1 MLLFFESKFEKIK
14 KDGEIEGMLLQK
26 KMKKNKWIDYFLKE
40 CHFIYIIYKKLKL
53 RNMKKV

>member
-26 KMKKNKWIDYFLKE
+26 KMKKN
-40 CHFIYIIYKKLKL
+40 
-53 RNMKKV
+53 